1 MPVLTP
7 STVEEVLTHLG
18 ERPDALLL
26 SGGTDVMVEI
36 NMGHR
41 KAPDEV
47 VALRRVAELRPW
59 EYGPGA
65 CGTGGRDGPGG
76 RGGTDGSVTIGA
88 GLPYAEMEHG
98 PLAELFPAMAEAART
113 VGSPQIR
120 AAGTLGG
127 NLGTC
132 SPAGDGLPVLFALDA
147 VVHLR
152 SLAGGRD
159 VPVTE
164 FMVGVKENVLAPG
177 ELITGVTIPVRRG
190 WQGYSKVGV
199 RNAMVI
205 ATGSAC
211 LAMDRDRGSVSLA
224 LGAVGTTIIRCRDAE
239 NWLADEVDLTA
250 ERLEISAD
258 MAREFGQ
265 RAAAD
270 ARPIDDHRS
279 TAAYRGH
286 AVGVLS
292 SRLLNRAVR

>member
-7 STVEEVLTHLG
+7 STVDEVLAHLG
-18 ERPDALLL
+18 EHPESLVL

-36 NMGHR
+36 NMAHR
-41 KAPDEV
+41 TAPNDV
-47 VALRRVAELRPW
+47 VALRGVAELRAWKRHPSPA
-59 EYGPGA
+59 EGA
-65 CGTGGRDGPGG
+65 GT
-76 RGGTDGSVTIGA
+76 VTIGA

-98 PLAELFPAMAEAART
+98 ELAELFPALAQAART

-132 SPAGDGLPVLFALDA
+132 SPAGDGLPVLYALDA

-152 SLAGGRD
+152 SVHGRRD
-159 VPVTE
+159 VPVAD
-164 FMVGVKENVLAPG
+164 FMTGVKRNVLDPG
-177 ELITGVTIPVRRG
+177 ELITGVTMPTRAG

-205 ATGSAC
+205 ATASAC
-211 LAMDRDRGSVSLA
+211 LAMDRDGGAVGLA
-224 LGAVGTTIIRCRDAE
+224 LGAVGTTILRCPDAE
-239 NWLADEVDLTA
+239 NWLAGELDLTA
-250 ERLEISAD
+250 EHLEVSDAV
-258 MAREFGQ
+258 AAEFG
-265 RAAAD
+265 RRVAAD

-279 TAAYRGH
+279 TAAYRSH

-292 SRLLNRAVR
+292 SRLLRRAAA

>member
-7 STVEEVLTHLG
+7 STVDEVLSHLA

-36 NMGHR
+36 NMARR
-41 KAPDEV
+41 KAPPEV
-47 VALRRVAELRPW
+47 VALRGVEELRLWQHEPSSN
-59 EYGPGA
+59 GV
-65 CGTGGRDGPGG
+65 
-76 RGGTDGSVTIGA
+76 GGTVTIGA
-88 GLPYAEMEHG
+88 GVPYAEMEHG
-98 PLAELFPAMAEAART
+98 PLAEIFPALAEAART

-132 SPAGDGLPVLFALDA
+132 SPAGDGLPVLYALDA
-147 VVHLR
+147 VIHLR
-152 SLAGGRD
+152 SLTGGRD
-159 VPVTE
+159 VPVAE
-164 FMVGVKENVLAPG
+164 FMVGVKQNVLAPG

-205 ATGSAC
+205 ATASAC
-211 LAMDRDRGSVSLA
+211 LAMDRDRGVVSLA

-239 NWLADEVDLTA
+239 TWLADQVDLSVERPEVGA
-250 ERLEISAD
+250 EL
-258 MAREFGQ
+258 AREFGQ

-279 TAAYRGH
+279 TAAYRGY

-292 SRLLNRAVR
+292 SRLLKRAAR

>member
-1 MPVLTP
+1 VPVITP
-7 STVEEVLTHLG
+7 STVDEVLSQLG

-36 NMGHR
+36 NMAHR
-41 KAPDEV
+41 KAPAEV
-47 VALRRVAELRPW
+47 IALRRVEELRRW
-59 EYGPGA
+59 EHHTTPD
-65 CGTGGRDGPGG
+65 GTGG
-76 RGGTDGSVTIGA
+76 TVMIGSGV
-88 GLPYAEMEHG
+88 PYAEMEHG
-98 PLAELFPAMAEAART
+98 PLAEHFPALAEAART

-132 SPAGDGLPVLFALDA
+132 SPAGDGLPVLYALDA

-152 SLAGGRD
+152 SASGARD
-159 VPVTE
+159 VPVGE
-164 FMVGVKENVLAPG
+164 FMVGVKKNVLEPG
-177 ELITGVTIPVRRG
+177 ELITGVTLPVRRG

-205 ATGSAC
+205 ATASAC
-211 LAMDRDRGSVSLA
+211 LAMDRERGSVSLA
-224 LGAVGTTIIRCRDAE
+224 LGAVGTTILRCRDAE
-239 NWLADEVDLTA
+239 NWLAAEIALTDA
-250 ERLEISAD
+250 QLEIGD
-258 MAREFGQ
+258 DVVREFGQ

-286 AVGVLS
+286 AVGVLA
-292 SRLLNRAVR
+292 SRLLRRAVA

>member
-1 MPVLTP
+1 VPVLLP
-7 STVEEVLTHLG
+7 RTVDEVLAHLG
-18 ERPDALLL
+18 ERPDSLLL

-36 NMGHR
+36 NMAHR
-41 KAPDEV
+41 KAPAEV
-47 VALRRVAELRPW
+47 VALRLVEELSIWRHD
-59 EYGPGA
+59 A
-65 CGTGGRDGPGG
+65 SADGTGG
-76 RGGTDGSVTIGA
+76 TVTIGSA
-88 GLPYAEMEHG
+88 VPYAEMEHG
-98 PLAELFPAMAEAART
+98 RLAEFFPALAEAART

-132 SPAGDGLPVLFALDA
+132 SPAGDGLPVLYALDA

-152 SLAGGRD
+152 SAVGHRD
-159 VPVTE
+159 VPVGE
-164 FMVGVKENVLAPG
+164 FMVGVKKNVLAPG
-177 ELITGVTIPVRRG
+177 ELITGVTLPVRRG

-205 ATGSAC
+205 ATASAC
-211 LAMDRDRGSVSLA
+211 LAMDRGGGAVSLA
-224 LGAVGTTIIRCRDAE
+224 LGAVGTTIIRCRAAE
-239 NWLADEVDLTA
+239 EWLAGEVDLTA
-250 ERLEISAD
+250 ERLEIGD
-258 MAREFGQ
+258 ELAREFGK

-292 SRLLNRAVR
+292 SRLLRRATR